1 MANDLEGRVIL
12 LTGATEGI
20 GKAAAHE
27 LARRGATLVLVGRN
41 REKGERLVGELKSSS
56 KNSNIDLSIGD
67 LSSLADVRAIAAEF
81 RRKHDRLHVLVNN
94 AGAVFKDYA
103 LSKDGIELTFALNHM
118 AYFALTQ
125 ELLALLKETPGAR
138 IVCTSSHAHRG
149 GHVDVQTIATRPDRR
164 AGFPAYCDSKLANIL
179 FTKEL
184 ARRLLGTNVSV
195 NCFHPGFVH
204 SGFGANNPG
213 LYGSAISLAS
223 SIFGRTPERGAQ
235 TLLFLATSPGAASFS
250 GDYFHDN
257 KLAATAKA
265 ARDEGLAKQL
275 WELSERLY
283 GGATA

>member
-56 KNSNIDLSIGD
+56 KNSNIDLLIGD

-103 LSKDGIELTFALNHM
+103 LSKDGIEMTFALNHM

-125 ELLALLKETPGAR
+125 ELLDLLKGTPGAR

-184 ARRLLGTNVSV
+184 ARRLLGANVSV

-213 LYGSAISLAS
+213 FYGSAISFAS

-257 KLAATAKA
+257 KLATTAKA

-275 WELSERLY
+275 WELSERLC
-283 GGATA
+283 GGASA